1 MRGGEQYDINLAYID
16 IVVLVL
22 LWSFCFVSTVVDMAS
37 RHLTMGLTA
46 MCESVTGGDSGA
58 NSSENAWH
66 KDPGAR
72 VITPPSEWM
81 YAS

>member
-22 LWSFCFVSTVVDMAS
+22 LWSFRFVSTVVDMVS

-46 MCESVTGGDSGA
+46 MGV
-58 NSSENAWH
+58 N
-66 KDPGAR
+66 P
-72 VITPPSEWM
+72 
-81 YAS
+81 